1 MPPPPL
7 RFDVLTLFP
16 GLFEGFLSES
26 ILKRAIRRG
35 LVSIDLWDIRRWAT
49 DKHRSVDD
57 TPFGGG
63 PGMLM
68 MAPPVVSAVEAVQAS
83 FGDRPGRLV
92 AMTPAGRRLDQAF
105 VSELAREPRIVLLC
119 GRYEGFDQR
128 IFDLLRPEA
137 LSIGD
142 YVLSG
147 GEVPAMAVIDAVM
160 RLVPGVLGD
169 EQSAIDES
177 FGPDGG
183 LEYPHYTRP
192 RRFRGLGVPEVLLGG
207 DHAAIDRWRRRHR
220 REAGP
225 PT

>member
-1 MPPPPL
+1 M
-7 RFDVLTLFP
+7 RVDVLTLFP

-35 LVSIDLWDIRRWAT
+35 LISVDLWDIRRWAL
-49 DKHRSVDD
+49 DRHRSVDD

-68 MAPPVVSAVEAVQAS
+68 MAPPVVSAVETVQAC
-83 FGDRPGRLV
+83 FGDRPGRLI
-92 AMTPAGRRLDQAF
+92 ALTPSGRRLDQPF
-105 VSELAREPRIVLLC
+105 VAELAQEPRITLLC

-128 IFDLLRPEA
+128 ILDVLEPET

-147 GEVPAMAVIDAVM
+147 GEVPAMVVIDAVM
-160 RLVPGVLGD
+160 RLVPGVLGH
-169 EQSAIDES
+169 ECSAIDES

-192 RRFRGLGVPEVLLGG
+192 RSYRGLTVPDVLLSG
-207 DHAAIDRWRRRHR
+207 DHAAIDRWRRQQR
-220 REAGP
+220 RQAG
-225 PT
+225 TG